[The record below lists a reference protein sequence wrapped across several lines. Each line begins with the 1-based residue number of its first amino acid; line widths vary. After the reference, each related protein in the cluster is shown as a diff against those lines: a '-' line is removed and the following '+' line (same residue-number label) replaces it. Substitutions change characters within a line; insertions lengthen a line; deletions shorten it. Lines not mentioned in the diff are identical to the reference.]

1 MIAKLIRLLRNEH
14 RQVAVV
20 ATLVFATAV
29 CIAMLAARIVYSG
42 SRAHLNMTWNLF
54 LAWLPMLAAL
64 TVYNLKKRDR
74 RPAWLLIAPCA
85 FLWLIFFP
93 NAPYM
98 VTDLLHLRPL
108 SNAPM
113 WYDVL
118 MLSAFAWTGIF
129 LGLVSLYLM
138 HTLVRRSAGTAAGWL
153 FAFFVL
159 ALTGFGVYLGRFPR
173 WNSWDLIFNA
183 DILLADIWT
192 RMRDPLAHP
201 RTLVFSGLFSLC
213 VTAMYLMLSAMI
225 HLRPETHET
234 RG

>member
-1 MIAKLIRLLRNEH
+1 MITRLISLLRNEH

-20 ATLVFATAV
+20 ATLAFATAV
-29 CIAMLAARIVYSG
+29 CVAMLAVRILYSD
-42 SRAHLNMTWNLF
+42 SSAHLHMLWNLF

-64 TVYNLKKRDR
+64 TVYNLKKRDQ

-98 VTDLLHLRPL
+98 VTDLLHLRPWGNIPL
-108 SNAPM
+108 
-113 WYDVL
+113 WYDML

-138 HTLVRRSAGTAAGWL
+138 HTLVRRSAGVAGGWL
-153 FAFFVL
+153 FALFVL

-173 WNSWDLIFNA
+173 WNSWDLLFNPE
-183 DILLADIWT
+183 ILLTDIWS

-201 RTLVFSGLFSLC
+201 RTIVFSGLFSLC
-213 VTAMYLMLSAMI
+213 VTAIYLMLSAMI

>member
-1 MIAKLIRLLRNEH
+1 VIAKLIHLLRSEH
-14 RQVAVV
+14 RQVAVL

-29 CIAMLAARIVYSG
+29 CIAMLAARLVYTG
-42 SRAHLNMTWNLF
+42 STAHLHMVWNLF

-64 TVYNLKKRDR
+64 TIYNLKKRDR
-74 RPAWLLIAPCA
+74 RPAWLLIAPPA
-85 FLWLIFFP
+85 FLWLLFFP

-98 VTDLLHLRPL
+98 VTDLLHLRPF
-108 SNAPM
+108 SDAPM
-113 WYDVL
+113 WYDML

-138 HTLVRRSAGTAAGWL
+138 HTLVHRSAGATAGWL
-153 FAFFVL
+153 FAFGVL

-173 WNSWDLIFNA
+173 WNSWDLFFNA
-183 DILLADIWT
+183 DSLLADIWA
-192 RMRDPLAHP
+192 RLRDPLAHP
-201 RTLVFSGLFSLC
+201 RTLVFSSLFSLC

-234 RG
+234 HG

>member
-1 MIAKLIRLLRNEH
+1 MIPKLIRLLRNEH

-20 ATLVFATAV
+20 ATLAFATAV

-42 SRAHLNMTWNLF
+42 SRAHLHMTWNLF

-64 TVYNLKKRDR
+64 VVYNLKKRDR

-98 VTDLLHLRPL
+98 VTDLLHLRPWGDI
-108 SNAPM
+108 PM
-113 WYDVL
+113 WYDML
-118 MLSAFAWTGIF
+118 MLSAFSWTGIF

-138 HTLVRRSAGTAAGWL
+138 HTLVRRSAGMAAGWL
-153 FAFFVL
+153 FALFVL

-173 WNSWDLIFNA
+173 WNSWDILFNA
-183 DILLADIWT
+183 DVLLADIWV
-192 RMRDPLAHP
+192 RVRDPLAHP

>member
-14 RQVAVV
+14 RQVAVL
-20 ATLVFATAV
+20 ATLAFATAV
-29 CIAMLAARIVYSG
+29 CIAMLAARIFYSS
-42 SRAHLNMTWNLF
+42 SRAHLHMIWNLF

-64 TVYNLKKRDR
+64 TIYNLCKRDR
-74 RPAWLLIAPCA
+74 RPARLLIAPCA

-98 VTDLLHLRPL
+98 VTDLLHLGP
-108 SNAPM
+108 SGDIPM
-113 WYDVL
+113 WYDLL

-138 HTLVRRSAGTAAGWL
+138 QTLMRRSAGTAAGWL
-153 FAFFVL
+153 FALGVL

-173 WNSWDLIFNA
+173 WNSWDILFNA
-183 DILLADIWT
+183 DILLADIWA
-192 RMRDPLAHP
+192 RMQDPLTHP
-201 RTLVFSGLFSLC
+201 RTIVFSGLFSLC

-234 RG
+234 RE

>member
-1 MIAKLIRLLRNEH
+1 MSAKLICLLRNEH

-20 ATLVFATAV
+20 ATLTFATAV
-29 CIAMLAARIVYSG
+29 CVAMLAVRIVYSDTY
-42 SRAHLNMTWNLF
+42 AHLHMLWNLF
-54 LAWLPMLAAL
+54 LAWLPLLAAL
-64 TVYNLKKRDR
+64 TAYNLKKRDR

-85 FLWLIFFP
+85 FLWLLFFP
-93 NAPYM
+93 NAPYLL
-98 VTDLLHLRPL
+98 TDLLHLRPGGVI
-108 SNAPM
+108 PM

-138 HTLVRRSAGTAAGWL
+138 HTLVRRAAGVTAGWL
-153 FAFFVL
+153 FALFVL

-173 WNSWDLIFNA
+173 WNSWDLLFNTG
-183 DILLADIWT
+183 DLLRDIWT
-192 RMRDPLAHP
+192 RVRHPLAH
-201 RTLVFSGLFSLC
+201 RSTIVFSGLFSLC

-225 HLRPETHET
+225 HLRAEVYET

>member
-1 MIAKLIRLLRNEH
+1 MLTKLIHLLRTEH
-14 RQVAVV
+14 RQVVV
-20 ATLVFATAV
+20 LAALAFATAV
-29 CIAMLAARIVYSG
+29 CIAMLAARIVYTG
-42 SRAHLNMTWNLF
+42 SRAHLHMVWNLF

-64 TVYNLKKRDR
+64 AVYNLRKHDR
-74 RPAWLLIAPCA
+74 RSAWLLIAPGA

-98 VTDLLHLRPL
+98 VTDLLHLRPA
-108 SNAPM
+108 SDAPM

-118 MLSAFAWTGIF
+118 MLSAFAWTGVF

-138 HTLVRRSAGTAAGWL
+138 HTLVRRAAGSAAGWL
-153 FAFFVL
+153 FALGVL

-173 WNSWDLIFNA
+173 WNSWDIFFNA

-192 RMRDPLAHP
+192 RARHPLAHP

-234 RG
+234 PG